1 MNKRMTVL
9 LAATAWLLTAT
20 AEVYDAFK
28 GIMPVTDKSV
38 MKSLNGTWD
47 LKVVKGIDGKKEVP
61 AKDKTWGP
69 HSCSRQ
75 LGVVR
80 LL

>member
-1 MNKRMTVL
+1 
-9 LAATAWLLTAT
+9 
-20 AEVYDAFK
+20 
-28 GIMPVTDKSV
+28 MPVTDKSV

>member
-1 MNKRMTVL
+1 MITMNKRMTLL

-38 MKSLNGTWD
+38 MKSLNPT
-47 LKVVKGIDGKKEVP
+47 LTPCVKVSENFG
-61 AKDKTWGP
+61 
-69 HSCSRQ
+69 CF
-75 LGVVR
+75 
-80 LL
+80 